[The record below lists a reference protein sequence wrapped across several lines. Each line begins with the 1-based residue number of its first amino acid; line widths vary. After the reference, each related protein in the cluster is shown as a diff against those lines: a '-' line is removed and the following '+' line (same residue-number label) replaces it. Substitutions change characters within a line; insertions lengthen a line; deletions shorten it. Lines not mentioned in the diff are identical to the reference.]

1 MNHIILKE
9 LHRNALISKLSA
21 LSPDDIKSITD
32 TNDIFS
38 DIIKLI
44 VNNDM
49 CYIQNEHLKCY
60 IFSYSNIIYIG
71 IHSTMD
77 YNAKNKL
84 TQFKDNMYIHNGVY
98 NAFISIEE
106 KLNFYILNL
115 DKNHNIKKIFVSGYG
130 VAGAISTVVSGTI
143 AEKYRNMYIVS
154 CYTFESP
161 PVGNKS
167 FRKWFIKNIS
177 CNYRVVI
184 EDDNNNNYYLK
195 YCHVSDELKLTVDNI
210 VNVTYIDMSFF
221 KKIKYSLFRKKSLC
235 NTYVPI
241 EKYIEYLKTILFM
254 YKSNIYRINESSH
267 SPANKEENGKTQQNI
282 SKFPLKLGDSFKSSS
297 ESLSASPIFTSI
309 KSPKTM
315 QRVSPNKSSS
325 NRPSPRKSSP
335 NRFSGNVYSQ
345 QGPLTDEFISLI
357 IQKLDNANYT
367 LSKYLE
373 QNIRRATSASAKEFS
388 NTPSPSSVTNY
399 TNLVLDDI
407 IKP

>member
-21 LSPDDIKSITD
+21 LSPNDIKSIND
-32 TNDIFS
+32 TNDTFS

-60 IFSYSNIIYIG
+60 IFGYSNIIYIG

-84 TQFKDNMYIHNGVY
+84 TQFKDNMYIHTGVY

-106 KLNFYILNL
+106 KLNYYILNL

-130 VAGAISTVVSGTI
+130 VAGAIATVVSGTL

-154 CYTFESP
+154 CYTFGSP

-167 FRKWFIKNIS
+167 FRKWFVRNVS

-184 EDDNNNNYYLK
+184 DDDNNNINNINNICYMKYY
-195 YCHVSDELKLTVDNI
+195 HVSDELKLTMDNI
-210 VNVTYIDMSFF
+210 VNAAYIDMSFF
-221 KKIKYSLFRKKSLC
+221 KKLKYSLSGKKFIF
-235 NTYVPI
+235 NTHTPI

-267 SPANKEENGKTQQNI
+267 LHINKEENAKQLQYM
-282 SKFPLKLGDSFKSSS
+282 SKFPLKSSDSFKSTS
-297 ESLSASPIFTSI
+297 ESLSSSPIFTSI
-309 KSPKTM
+309 KSPKTT
-315 QRVSPNKSSS
+315 QKISPNKSSS
-325 NRPSPRKSSP
+325 NRPSPHRFP
-335 NRFSGNVYSQ
+335 NGNVYTQ
-345 QGPLTDEFISLI
+345 QGPLTDEFVTMI

-373 QNIRRATSASAKEFS
+373 QNIRRTSSAKDLS
-388 NTPSPSSVTNY
+388 TSTTSPSSVTNCA
-399 TNLVLDDI
+399 NLVLDDV
-407 IKP
+407 IK